1 MIVFALV
8 VRSACQ
14 AADGPLTPNPSPA
27 EGRGEPVAT
36 VGSATNIVSP
46 PEREITSDERDHW
59 AYRPLRIAE
68 PPAVDDTRWGRHPI
82 DRFIFAEWQVKRLAP
97 LPRAGRATLIRR
109 LTFDL
114 TGLPPTPAEVEAFV
128 EDASP
133 DAYERLVDRLLASTA
148 YGERYAQ
155 HWLDLARFAESD
167 GFEHDLVRPNAWRY
181 RDWVID
187 ALNRDVPYDEFVRLQ
202 IAGDELYPGDP
213 AAAVATG
220 FLLCGPD
227 MPDINLQ
234 DERRHL
240 LLSEMTSTVGAVL
253 LGLQVGCAQCHDHK
267 YDAITQYD
275 FYRLR
280 AYFEPADVFG
290 EHPTPTDAEIAA
302 RRAAEA
308 AWSKDDH
315 QRAKRRRELEQLAR
329 KRFRAK
335 NPDEQPPLEVMLTEL
350 GEKDRGE
357 HAELVAALANLPP
370 LPELALGRVMRAR
383 SPSDGDRGTSVSH
396 LYLRGDFRQ
405 PGPEVA
411 CGIPRVLESELDVTA
426 SSALLDKPA
435 VAPSEQSS
443 TSASS
448 RTALAAWL
456 TGNEQP
462 LAARV
467 IANRLWQWHFGT
479 GIVGSPSDF
488 GVMGENPTHAALLD
502 WMAVRLAADGWS
514 LKKMHRLIVTS
525 ETYRSAS
532 APHDAEWSTDTTAQA
547 RAAFEQS
554 SDADPQNRLWWRR
567 NRVRQGGESIRDA
580 MLATSDRLSARRGGP
595 GVRPPLPPEITVTLL
610 KDQWNTSGDAEDH
623 RRRSIY
629 LFVRRNL
636 RYPLFDVFDRPDTN
650 ATCPMRHESTTATQS
665 LVLLN
670 SAQSLDGARHLA
682 GVVMSAAPHDVD
694 QQIAGAYRRVF
705 ARAPDDTELQAALEF
720 LQRQAAE
727 LKAAG
732 REPTSLA
739 LPDPLSA
746 TSDPHAAAALV
757 DFCLA
762 LFNSSEA
769 VYVD

>member
-1 MIVFALV
+1 M
-8 VRSACQ
+8 
-14 AADGPLTPNPSPA
+14 
-27 EGRGEPVAT
+27 
-36 VGSATNIVSP
+36 
-46 PEREITSDERDHW
+46 
-59 AYRPLRIAE
+59 
-68 PPAVDDTRWGRHPI
+68 
-82 DRFIFAEWQVKRLAP
+82 FAEWQTKQLAP
-97 LPRAGRATLIRR
+97 LPCAGRAALIRR

-114 TGLPPTPAEVEAFV
+114 TGLPPTPAEVDAFA

-133 DAYERLVDRLLASTA
+133 DAYERVVDRLLASPA

-220 FLLCGPD
+220 FVLCGPD

-240 LLSEMTSTVGAVL
+240 VLNEMTSTVGDVL
-253 LGLQVGCAQCHDHK
+253 LGLQIGCAQCHDHM

-290 EHPTPTDAEIAA
+290 EHPIPTQSELAA
-302 RRAAEA
+302 RNAAEA
-308 AWSKDDH
+308 VWRKEDH

-329 KRFRAK
+329 KRFRDK
-335 NPDEQPPLEVMLTEL
+335 NPDEHPPLEVMLAEL
-350 GEKDRGE
+350 GDKDRGE
-357 HAELVAALANLPP
+357 HAELVAALASLPP
-370 LPELALGRVMRAR
+370 LPELPLGRVLRAR
-383 SPSDGDRGTSVSH
+383 SPSDGADKIGAAH

-411 CGIPRVLESELDVTA
+411 CGIPRVLQSNSVD
-426 SSALLDKPA
+426 
-435 VAPSEQSS
+435 APSDSESS
-443 TSASS
+443 SRSS

-456 TGNEQP
+456 TGNQQP

-467 IANRLWQWHFGT
+467 IANRLWQWHFGA
-479 GIVGSPSDF
+479 GIVGSPSEF
-488 GVMGENPTHAALLD
+488 GVMGENPTHAELLD
-502 WMAVRLAADGWS
+502 WLSLRLAADGWS

-525 ETYRSAS
+525 QTYQMAS
-532 APHDAEWSTDTTAQA
+532 APHDAEWSADRTAQA
-547 RAAFEQS
+547 RAAYEHS
-554 SDADPQNRLWWRR
+554 SAADLRNRLWWRR
-567 NRVRQGGESIRDA
+567 NRLRLDGESIRDA
-580 MLATSDRLSARRGGP
+580 MLTASDRLSTRRGGP
-595 GVRPPLPPEITVTLL
+595 GVRPPLPPEITITLL
-610 KDQWNTSGDAEDH
+610 KDQWNPSGDAEDH
-623 RRRSIY
+623 LRRSFY

-650 ATCPMRHESTTATQS
+650 ATCPLRHESTTATQS

-670 SAQSLDGARHLA
+670 SQFSLDGARHLA
-682 GVVMSAAPHDVD
+682 GVVLAAAPDD
-694 QQIAGAYRRVF
+694 PIQRIAGAYRRVF
-705 ARAPDDTELQAALEF
+705 ARAPDAAELSAASDF
-720 LQRQAAE
+720 LQRQTAE
-727 LKAAG
+727 LKTAG
-732 REPTSLA
+732 RGQASLA
-739 LPDPLSA
+739 LPDPLPA
-746 TSDPHAAAALV
+746 QSDPHAAAALV